1 MAPCKQSIVVVRGA
15 FPFRIRVANKLLL
28 TLAVLILY
36 ALHQDVWFWRTA
48 RPLLF
53 GFLPV
58 GLAWHGAYCLAVSL
72 LMWWLTR
79 VAWPAHLEADGPAKA
94 GRDR

>member
-1 MAPCKQSIVVVRGA
+1 MAH
-15 FPFRIRVANKLLL
+15 KLVL
-28 TLAVLILY
+28 TFAILMLY
-36 ALHQDVWFWRTA
+36 ALHQDVWFWRSA

-58 GLAWHGAYCLAVSL
+58 GLTWHGAYCVAVAV

-79 VAWPAHLEADGPAKA
+79 VAWPAHLEHGPAA
-94 GRDR
+94 TGHGEDGGTANARPYRG

>member
-1 MAPCKQSIVVVRGA
+1 MANNV
-15 FPFRIRVANKLLL
+15 LL
-28 TLAVLILY
+28 TVAILLLY
-36 ALHQDVWFWRTA
+36 ALHQDLWFWRTA
-48 RPLLF
+48 RPLIF

-79 VAWPAHLEADGPAKA
+79 VAWPAHLEDTSRTESRSLSRAESRGK
-94 GRDR
+94 

>member
-1 MAPCKQSIVVVRGA
+1 MAAETSRIQ
-15 FPFRIRVANKLLL
+15 IRVTNSLLL
-28 TLAVLILY
+28 TAAILLLY
-36 ALHQDVWFWRTA
+36 ALHQDLWFWRTA
-48 RPLLF
+48 RPLIF

-79 VAWPAHLEADGPAKA
+79 VAWPSHLEGPPRAQSRGLRK
-94 GRDR
+94 